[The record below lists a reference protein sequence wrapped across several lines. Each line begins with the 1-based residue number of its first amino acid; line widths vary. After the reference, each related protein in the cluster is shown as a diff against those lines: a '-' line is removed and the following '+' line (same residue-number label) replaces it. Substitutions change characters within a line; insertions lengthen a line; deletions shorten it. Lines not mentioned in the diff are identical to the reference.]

1 MAVSAD
7 RNVDGILSY
16 MRQYVALRQAK
27 VVEFNPRFGPVINDI
42 TWIHLE
48 ILRKVLEKAKVF
60 GGEKYRV
67 ADILT
72 GGDDARR
79 RVLLSTTGEQNSI
92 MDDIIERSDE
102 SGKGVDQSIHDMRSL
117 FRCTDPSLERL
128 VQLIQHWVKWDLPD
142 AADLHAFDEQVR
154 RLTALRNYQLNDE
167 VRARYRQALGKG
179 QDAAV
184 SDSDIFEVELRRLDQ
199 IAGRFCGRRNED
211 EPHEWIISR
220 LNLDEAREAVARQ
233 AAAETSPTDVMVQAL
248 KETSV
253 PFNYKLRQCDT
264 VGQRLAEEHRAVEEK
279 LSA

>member
-16 MRQYVALRQAK
+16 MRQYVALRQAR
-27 VVEFNPRFGPVINDI
+27 VVEFNPKFGPVISDI
-42 TWIHLE
+42 IWIHLE
-48 ILRKVLEKAKVF
+48 ILRKVLEKSKVF

-72 GGDDARR
+72 GGDDAKRR
-79 RVLLSTTGEQNSI
+79 TLLSTTGEQNSI

-102 SGKGVDQSIHDMRSL
+102 SGKGADQSIHDMRSL

-167 VRARYRQALGKG
+167 VRARYRQALGKS
-179 QDAAV
+179 QDATIT
-184 SDSDIFEVELRRLDQ
+184 DGEIFDVELRRLDQ

-211 EPHEWIISR
+211 EPFEWIISR
-220 LNLDEAREAVARQ
+220 QEVTDAQDSVRAQTPEV
-233 AAAETSPTDVMVQAL
+233 SPTDAIVQAL
-248 KETSV
+248 KISSQ

-264 VGQRLAEEHRAVEEK
+264 VGQRLADERQAVEEK